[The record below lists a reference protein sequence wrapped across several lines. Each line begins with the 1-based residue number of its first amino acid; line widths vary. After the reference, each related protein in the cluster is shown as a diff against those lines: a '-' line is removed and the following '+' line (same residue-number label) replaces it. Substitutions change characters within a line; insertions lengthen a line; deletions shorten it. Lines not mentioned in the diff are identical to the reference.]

1 MWLMFLKNRYESE
14 ELRVLNAL
22 NSRMDL
28 AEKEKQYYFN
38 LKKGFEGEVVFDGH
52 LKRIVIQS
60 LILSD
65 LLFEQNHSHFQIDS
79 LMISQSLIYLF
90 EVKNFEGEYYFD
102 GETFKK
108 INGTEVKNPLLQL
121 ERNASLLRQLFKS
134 IGYKIPI
141 EPYLVF
147 VNPDFT
153 LYQAPLNKRIIL
165 PTNINRFIL
174 QMNHQRSI
182 LNNQHSRLSERLLS
196 SHLTKSP
203 FTKIPPYEYA
213 ELRKGVFC
221 HSCGT
226 VMEEYRGRE
235 ITCESCSVKE
245 NTKKALLRSVKEFNI
260 LYPLEKLSTNLI
272 YEWCGG
278 VFPKK
283 TIRQVMKENYI
294 ISGYGQWSIYE

>member
-1 MWLMFLKNRYESE
+1 MFIKNRSESE
-14 ELRVLNAL
+14 ELRVLKAL
-22 NSRMDL
+22 NPRMEL

-38 LKKGFEGEVVFDGH
+38 LKKGFEGEVIFDGY

-60 LILSD
+60 FILND

-79 LMISQSLIYLF
+79 LMISQSLTYLF

-102 GETFKK
+102 GDTFRK

-121 ERNASLLRQLFKS
+121 ERNVSLLRQFFNS
-134 IGYKIPI
+134 IGFKIPI

-153 LYQAPLNKRIIL
+153 LYQAPLNRRIIL
-165 PTNINRFIL
+165 PTNLNRFIHHINN
-174 QMNHQRSI
+174 QKSD
-182 LNNQHSRLSERLLS
+182 LNYQHSRLSETLLS

-203 FTKIPPYEYA
+203 FSKIPLYEYA
-213 ELRKGVFC
+213 QLRKGVFC
-221 HSCGT
+221 PSCGA
-226 VMEEYRGRE
+226 VMEEYSGRDLM
-235 ITCESCSVKE
+235 CKSCSVKE
-245 NTKKALLRSVKEFNI
+245 NTKSALLRSVKEFNI
-260 LYPLEKLSTNLI
+260 LNPQDKLSTNII

-294 ISGYGQWSIYE
+294 ISGYGQWSYYE